1 MSTCKTCKKQFV
13 KKRNAAGKYCSRV
26 CFRKDHANPIQDKC
40 CEQCGIKFTP
50 RRGAPGKFCS
60 HRCLGRAIPHPK
72 GEMAN
77 RYEHGM
83 SHTLIHKTWCDMKYR
98 CDNKKDKDYGGR
110 GITYDPRWEKFENFL
125 QDMGERPEGKT
136 LDRINVNGNYCKENC
151 RWATMKQ
158 QQRNKRCN
166 IIYEFNGNKLTLSEW
181 SEITGIGRTTLDMR
195 IRTYGWPVEKALST
209 SVQGL

>member
-1 MSTCKTCKKQFV
+1 
-13 KKRNAAGKYCSRV
+13 
-26 CFRKDHANPIQDKC
+26 
-40 CEQCGIKFTP
+40 
-50 RRGAPGKFCS
+50 
-60 HRCLGRAIPHPK
+60 
-72 GEMAN
+72 
-77 RYEHGM
+77 
-83 SHTLIHKTWCDMKYR
+83 MKYR